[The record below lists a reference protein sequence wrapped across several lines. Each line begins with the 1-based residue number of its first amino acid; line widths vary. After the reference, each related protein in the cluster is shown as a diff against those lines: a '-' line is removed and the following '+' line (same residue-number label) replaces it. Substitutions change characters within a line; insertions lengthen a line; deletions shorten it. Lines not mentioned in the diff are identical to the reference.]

1 MSKLKLVEVMKRASF
16 LRDGEKMILKF
27 DLSNLNDV
35 EDVKKIAE
43 YFRSMVT
50 KMPQKSLVGLVD
62 FTGLKIADEVVHE
75 MIQLTELGRRRRWP
89 IIRQPRL
96 WWSLWLTISGISIC
110 RSIKKKNRP
119 KSGCSLNNKMS
130 SLCHYLM
137 GGNEHQKE

>member
-75 MIQLTELGRRRRWP
+75 MIQLTEFCNPYFRATAAMANNSATTSLVESVVNHFGNINMP
-89 IIRQPRL
+89 IYQEEEPAKE
-96 WWSLWLTISGISIC
+96 WLFS
-110 RSIKKKNRP
+110 
-119 KSGCSLNNKMS
+119 
-130 SLCHYLM
+130 
-137 GGNEHQKE
+137 Q